1 MNTIFIG
8 LIFVLFDFSI
18 SIGSVTVGLIPSFVG
33 FLLICKGV
41 RSLYPYSYSFKSAN
55 IVSFVSLIFSA
66 LLYAIDLFALSPVVF
81 SHHAVSFIV
90 SILST
95 ILYLIVL
102 FHILK
107 GIQEIEEDHDIKLG
121 YSQLMSCWTVILVSK
136 LLLAS
141 AGFIPLLALLCL
153 LLSLVISIVFL
164 VFFLRTNKAFTS
176 LVLHPQNF

>member
-1 MNTIFIG
+1 MKTIFIG
-8 LIFVLFDFSI
+8 LIFILFDFSI
-18 SIGSVTVGLIPSFVG
+18 SVGPVTLGLIPTFVG
-33 FLLICKGV
+33 FFLIAKGV
-41 RSLYPYSYSFKSAN
+41 KALYPYSYSFKSAN
-55 IVSFVSLIFSA
+55 TVSIISLVFSA
-66 LLYAIDLFALSPVVF
+66 ALYAIDLFGLSSVVF
-81 SHHAVSFIV
+81 AHHAVSFIV
-90 SILST
+90 SIVST

-107 GIQEIEEDHDIKLG
+107 GIQEIEEDNDIKIG

-164 VFFLRTNKAFTS
+164 VFFRRTDKALSS
-176 LVLHPQNF
+176 LLASLQNS